1 MTDAASETM
10 SESNHGPGFHPLYQ
24 QVKELM
30 IQRVVSGD
38 WKPGELLPSE
48 MKLAVEYHVS
58 QGTVRKAL
66 EEMVADHLVVRHQG
80 KGTFVAAR
88 GSGSPVHFFS
98 IVTLEG
104 QPVVPGAPA
113 TFDWSE
119 CAPNARERNDLKLKP
134 DDRVYR
140 IFRVRTVDG
149 HPALIERISVERSR
163 FDGLPE
169 LMRTSDRMNTY
180 LIMEREFGVLVVNA
194 REWLQAVPASAV
206 DEAELGVAQGSPM
219 LALTRVSFSVDG
231 QPVESRRVRFSSE
244 KLRYFCERS

>member
-1 MTDAASETM
+1 M
-10 SESNHGPGFHPLYQ
+10 SESSHGPGFHPLYQ

-88 GSGSPVHFFS
+88 ASGSPVHFFS

-104 QPVVPGAPA
+104 EPVVAGAPIA
-113 TFDWSE
+113 FDWSA
-119 CAPNARERNDLKLKP
+119 CVPNDRERNDLKLKA

-140 IFRVRTVDG
+140 IFRVRPVDG
-149 HPALIERISVERSR
+149 RPALIERISVESAR
-163 FDGLPE
+163 FEGLPE
-169 LMRTSDRMNTY
+169 LMRNSDRMNTY
-180 LIMEREFGVLVVNA
+180 VIMEREFGILVVKA
-194 REWLQAVPASAV
+194 REWLEAVPASAV

-219 LALTRVSFSVDG
+219 LALNRVSFSVDG

-244 KLRYFCERS
+244 KLRYFNERD